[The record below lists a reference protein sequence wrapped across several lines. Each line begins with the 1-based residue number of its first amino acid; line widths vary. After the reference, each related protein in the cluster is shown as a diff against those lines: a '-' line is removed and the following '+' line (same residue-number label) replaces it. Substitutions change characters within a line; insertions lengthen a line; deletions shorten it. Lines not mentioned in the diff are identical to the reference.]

1 MGLGIVILFRSFAHL
16 HKTWC
21 LYVRIGEIW
30 AETEI
35 WFATDSDESVSLWVT
50 ISTDFRN
57 IILLKQN
64 TAFVLTWQENVSTA
78 FVTNINRAAPIISTW
93 SFSVCCKTNV
103 VYYCN
108 VLLEMYQ
115 HMYPVI
121 ICHLHVGIQTISHFV
136 HYSFS
141 ALSDFVLRFM
151 VKCSSIKTALLLV
164 MFRGENGLI

>member
-1 MGLGIVILFRSFAHL
+1 MPSYIECGVWH
-16 HKTWC
+16 
-21 LYVRIGEIW
+21 VPIGGIW

-35 WFATDSDESVSLWVT
+35 SFATGSDELVSLWVT

-64 TAFVLTWQENVSTA
+64 TVVFTLTWQENANTA
-78 FVTNINRAAPIISTW
+78 FVTNINRAAPITNTR

-103 VYYCN
+103 VYYCS

-136 HYSFS
+136 FYSFR
-141 ALSDFVLRFM
+141 ALSDSMLRFT
-151 VKCSSIKTALLLV
+151 VKCSSIKLALLLV
-164 MFRGENGLI
+164 TFTGENGLI